1 MFFTRKKKFVDD
13 IEYNTNCFIYEI
25 LGINLKHY
33 DMETHNIVH
42 YKHKNY
48 LIPILKGVLK
58 NESIEVYINKNN
70 SKQKL
75 LFLNSFS
82 FIKDIVGTVR
92 EFHILTEG
100 QDVYFLIKFSCNRDI
115 NVRRTNNSQVS
126 IVDKEFIHSF
136 TEDSIFERLYLSI

>member
-1 MFFTRKKKFVDD
+1 
-13 IEYNTNCFIYEI
+13 
-25 LGINLKHY
+25 
-33 DMETHNIVH
+33 METHNIVH
-42 YKHKNY
+42 YKYKNY

-58 NESIEVYINKNN
+58 SESIEVYINKNN

-92 EFHILTEG
+92 ELHILTEG
-100 QDVYFLIKFSCNRDI
+100 QHVYFLIKFSCNREL
-115 NVRRTNNSQVS
+115 NVRRTKDSQVS